1 MIKKE
6 TWLFELFSCSPP
18 LPPPLLAADA
28 GGVWVSEYLGVSER
42 LLSSC
47 RLWQCLSFWKAH
59 FPCLSCLQFKPFD
72 VFPRAEPN
80 ALDPLPSMLMFSDW
94 LMNLLINPLVCA
106 PQHCPLWNG
115 IRGGKR
121 RTPSQQNDT
130 LSVGISKSVAV
141 CAGVIAGLRW
151 SATYFC
157 EKSSPWIEKYSAL
170 YTSGSGD

>member
-6 TWLFELFSCSPP
+6 TRLFELFSCSPP

-115 IRGGKR
+115 IRRGER
-121 RTPSQQNDT
+121 RNPLPTEWH
-130 LSVGISKSVAV
+130 AV
-141 CAGVIAGLRW
+141 
-151 SATYFC
+151 
-157 EKSSPWIEKYSAL
+157 
-170 YTSGSGD
+170 SGDFKVSGGLCWSDRRFKIVCNLFLWEILSPDRKV